1 MRTPRISCARESS
14 LTRESP
20 EVLYSQFFVTL
31 TSFLGYGADS
41 RTVKDALKRGKR
53 FHIVHYDWFEFSTVQ
68 EKRLPEMEYSMR
80 NILAKQ
86 NASKRE
92 QARID
97 KGKRDGEKFVNTS
110 ALLLI
115 QLPCTMCDPN

>member
-14 LTRESP
+14 STRESP
-20 EVLYSQFFVTL
+20 GVLYRQFVVAF

-68 EKRLPEMEYSMR
+68 EKRLPETEYSMR

-92 QARID
+92 HARIE
-97 KGKRDGEKFVNTS
+97 KGKKDGEKFVNTS
-110 ALLLI
+110 A
-115 QLPCTMCDPN
+115 QLPVQLSCTMCDPN